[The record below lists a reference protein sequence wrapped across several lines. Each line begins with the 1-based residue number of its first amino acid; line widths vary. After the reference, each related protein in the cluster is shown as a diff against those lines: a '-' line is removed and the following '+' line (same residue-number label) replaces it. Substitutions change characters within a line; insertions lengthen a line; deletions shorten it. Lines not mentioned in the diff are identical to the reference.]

1 MDRRDF
7 LKCTL
12 TLAALAPLARL
23 TAQTGAAAAGADA
36 GTESGKL
43 TRRRFRDTDLTLP
56 LLGFGMMRLPQKNG
70 AIDSAAGQKLVDYA
84 MKAGLNYF
92 DTAWPY
98 HGGRSELFVGEA
110 LSRYPRESYLLA
122 DKLPVRSIK
131 SLQDAERIFQEQ
143 LRKCRTGYFD
153 FYLLH
158 ALNRGN
164 WETVKRC
171 GLYDFV
177 RRMQKEGKIRYVG
190 FSFHDSPDVLKTIAE
205 AHPWDFVQLQINY
218 LDWHNYRSREQY
230 EIVTKLGIPVIVMEP
245 LRGGTLATLTSEATK
260 ILKTSAPDAS
270 PADWA
275 FRYVASLPNVICVL
289 SGMNRMDHLKE
300 NLRVYSPLHP
310 LSDSERLTLA
320 SALAAYQ
327 KVDSVPCT
335 ACNYCVPCP
344 VEVAIPRVFGAYNQY
359 KIDGNFAAFKK
370 AIDAL
375 PNEGGPA
382 SCVSC
387 GVCLKKCPQ
396 KIDIPTQMKRI
407 AAELKKK

>member
-1 MDRRDF
+1 MIEDFCKETETTMDRRDF

-23 TAQTGAAAAGADA
+23 SAKESAAAKGAAAP
-36 GTESGKL
+36 TESKL
-43 TRRRFRDTDLTLP
+43 TRRRYRETDLTLP
-56 LLGFGMMRLPQKNG
+56 LLGFGMMRLPQKDG
-70 AIDSAAGQKLVDYA
+70 AIDREAGQKLVDYA

-122 DKLPVRSIK
+122 DKLPVRMIK
-131 SLQDAERIFQEQ
+131 SLKEAERIFEEQ

-171 GLYDFV
+171 GLYEFV
-177 RRMQKEGKIRYVG
+177 KKMQKEGKIRKVG

-245 LRGGTLATLTSEATK
+245 LRGGSLATLTPEATK
-260 ILKTSAPDAS
+260 ILKTSAPEAS
-270 PADWA
+270 PAEWA

-289 SGMNRMDHLKE
+289 SGMNRMDHLEE
-300 NLRVYSPLHP
+300 NLR
-310 LSDSERLTLA
+310 TLRFR
-320 SALAAYQ
+320 Q
-327 KVDSVPCT
+327 T
-335 ACNYCVPCP
+335 
-344 VEVAIPRVFGAYNQY
+344 
-359 KIDGNFAAFKK
+359 
-370 AIDAL
+370 DA
-375 PNEGGPA
+375 EGGEDPQDRVLLPRHPGCASDDRGGASVGFRPA
-382 SCVSC
+382 SDQLSGLAQLPFARTV
-387 GVCLKKCPQ
+387 
-396 KIDIPTQMKRI
+396 
-407 AAELKKK
+407 

>member
-1 MDRRDF
+1 
-7 LKCTL
+7 
-12 TLAALAPLARL
+12 
-23 TAQTGAAAAGADA
+23 
-36 GTESGKL
+36 
-43 TRRRFRDTDLTLP
+43 
-56 LLGFGMMRLPQKNG
+56 
-70 AIDSAAGQKLVDYA
+70 
-84 MKAGLNYF
+84 
-92 DTAWPY
+92 
-98 HGGRSELFVGEA
+98 
-110 LSRYPRESYLLA
+110 
-122 DKLPVRSIK
+122 
-131 SLQDAERIFQEQ
+131 
-143 LRKCRTGYFD
+143 
-153 FYLLH
+153 
-158 ALNRGN
+158 
-164 WETVKRC
+164 
-171 GLYDFV
+171 
-177 RRMQKEGKIRYVG
+177 MQKEGKIRHVG
-190 FSFHDSPDVLKTIAE
+190 FSFHDTPDVLKTIAE

-245 LRGGTLATLTSEATK
+245 LRGGTLATLTPEATK

-270 PADWA
+270 PAEWA

-300 NLRVYSPLHP
+300 NLRVYSPFRP

-344 VEVAIPRVFGAYNQY
+344 AEVAIPRVFGAYNQY
-359 KIDGNFAAFKK
+359 KIDGNFAGFKK
-370 AIDAL
+370 TIDAL

-396 KIDIPTQMKRI
+396 KIDIPSQMKRI